1 MRRLATALSLLFLV
15 AACAGGDDGR
25 LVVYT
30 SVTQDTVD
38 AVVGAFQD
46 AQPGVEVEVFRAPT
60 GEVAARI
67 AAEERSGGLA
77 ADVLWLTDPLSMYR
91 YQDQGLLRSWQPD
104 GAGELP
110 AEAVEETFWGTRR
123 LHMVA
128 VVSPDSPVRV
138 ESWADLLDPELQV
151 VVPDPGFAGSALAAL
166 GYLGA
171 SPDYGPA
178 FFEALFTQ
186 GGGQVSAPGDVVTA
200 VAEGRFAAGIT
211 LEFSARQ
218 AIAGGAPLEVVWP
231 SPGAITFFSPIAAVD
246 GSGEAAQRFI
256 EFVLSE
262 SGQSLIA
269 STGWFPAV
277 SAVAG
282 PERPEGSAEVFPD
295 WRVVAEQEE
304 TLLEA
309 YRAISGG

>member
-1 MRRLATALSLLFLV
+1 MRFLAVALVLSVLV
-15 AACAGGDDGR
+15 AGCAGGEDGR

-38 AVVGAFQD
+38 AVVEAFED
-46 AQPGVEVEVFRAPT
+46 TEPGLEVEVFRAPT

-67 AAEERSGGLA
+67 AAEERSGGVA

-91 YQDQGLLRSWQPD
+91 YQDQGLLRPWQPE
-104 GAGELP
+104 GVGGLP
-110 AEAVEETFWGTRR
+110 PEAVEESFWGTRR

-128 VVSPDSPVRV
+128 VVAPDAPVEV
-138 ESWADLLDPELQV
+138 ESWGDLLDPALQV

-171 SPDYGPA
+171 SPDFGLA
-178 FFEALFTQ
+178 FFEALFAH
-186 GGGQVSAPGDVVTA
+186 GGGQVSAPGDVVSA
-200 VAEGRFAAGIT
+200 VAEGRFDAGIT

-262 SGQSLIA
+262 PGQSAIT
-269 STGWFPAV
+269 STGWFPALSGV
-277 SAVAG
+277 PG
-282 PERPEGSAEVFPD
+282 PERPEARAEVFPD
-295 WRVVAEQEE
+295 WRLVAEQEE
-304 TLLEA
+304 ALLEA
-309 YRAISGG
+309 YRAIAGG